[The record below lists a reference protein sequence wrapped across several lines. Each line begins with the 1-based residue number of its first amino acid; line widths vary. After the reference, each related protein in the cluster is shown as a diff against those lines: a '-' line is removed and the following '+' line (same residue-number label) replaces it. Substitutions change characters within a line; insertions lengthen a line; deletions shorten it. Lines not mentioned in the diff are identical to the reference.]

1 MARRRQM
8 KNVTVG
14 LSVIVAFL
22 AGFMAPTFAAEQKGD
37 YSSEMQAK
45 IEEEKMELKKFTD
58 ERATVKKNLV
68 PNPLERRDS

>member
-1 MARRRQM
+1 M
-8 KNVTVG
+8 KNAIIG
-14 LSVIVAFL
+14 LSVIAVFL
-22 AGFMAPTFAAEQKGD
+22 SGFIVPTFAADQKGD

-45 IEEEKMELKKFTD
+45 IEEVKKELKKFTD

>member
-1 MARRRQM
+1 M

-22 AGFMAPTFAAEQKGD
+22 AGFMSPTFAAEQKGD

-45 IEEEKMELKKFTD
+45 IEEVKMELKKFTD
-58 ERATVKKNLV
+58 ERAIVKKNLV

>member
-22 AGFMAPTFAAEQKGD
+22 AGFMAPTFAAE
-37 YSSEMQAK
+37 
-45 IEEEKMELKKFTD
+45 
-58 ERATVKKNLV
+58 
-68 PNPLERRDS
+68 